1 MKGDAI
7 LVQYRVKPFLYL
19 TKWMQKYI
27 NIYNAKCVVKF
38 FVIKYMFYSTP
49 I

>member
-19 TKWMQKYI
+19 TKWMHKDI

-38 FVIKYMFYSTP
+38 VIKYMFYSTP
-49 I
+49 T

>member
-7 LVQYRVKPFLYL
+7 LVQYRVKTILNL
-19 TKWMQKYI
+19 TKWVEKYI

-38 FVIKYMFYSTP
+38 VIKYMFYCTH